1 MILVTAICAH
11 TLSFRPIILPD
22 TIVLRMG
29 VPYDARTSSWA
40 SFDGRERWVD
50 CIDPVKHMKTD
61 AFSRVELHPGDYV
74 TVSASRYPFANVL
87 PQGRRGED
95 WVHSIS
101 KTLNWNS
108 RQKQRAY
115 K

>member
-1 MILVTAICAH
+1 MI
-11 TLSFRPIILPD
+11 
-22 TIVLRMG
+22 
-29 VPYDARTSSWA
+29 
-40 SFDGRERWVD
+40 E
-50 CIDPVKHMKTD
+50 
-61 AFSRVELHPGDYV
+61 SRVELHPGDYV

-108 RQKQRAY
+108 RQKQ
-115 K
+115 KSFK

>member
-1 MILVTAICAH
+1 MLRFTPIQLGDGLMI
-11 TLSFRPIILPD
+11 
-22 TIVLRMG
+22 
-29 VPYDARTSSWA
+29 
-40 SFDGRERWVD
+40 E
-50 CIDPVKHMKTD
+50 
-61 AFSRVELHPGDYV
+61 SRVELHPGDYV

-108 RQKQRAY
+108 RQKQ
-115 K
+115 KSFK